1 MGRNKVCRV
10 TNDSRGINSVQL
22 NSLGSMGAIV
32 SLEIFKNEFI
42 EMEWICFHKIPSLKS
57 HLWFVPQLKL
67 TVSLCAIK
75 WICSRSLISVSSHY
89 QNARIHFYVNFF
101 VVKKHID
108 NPPIS
113 NGENSPVVFDFW
125 IFPLWISFWINKQIP
140 WMSILIEFSLGGKT
154 LQQSQFQWNSS
165 WQTSISSFN
174 AISLTIIHNFL
185 NKNIWKVCL

>member
-101 VVKKHID
+101 CCKKTHWQSTHFQRGEFPGRFWFLD
-108 NPPIS
+108 IS
-113 NGENSPVVFDFW
+113 VMNF
-125 IFPLWISFWINKQIP
+125 ILNKQANSMNVNLDWVFI
-140 WMSILIEFSLGGKT
+140 GGK
-154 LQQSQFQWNSS
+154 NS
-165 WQTSISSFN
+165 TAISISVEFER
-174 AISLTIIHNFL
+174 TDV
-185 NKNIWKVCL
+185 NK